1 MVCVEVTLFCPTSFY
16 LLCLMYLVLNYFI
29 LHKLYLRFLRLR
41 RGRKFTDIFTYDLVP
56 FQSGWWWWWG
66 AGREEAAH
74 AASFYW
80 VHKTLNLTHLHP
92 LCCHR
97 CLSRPSCDAQK
108 NISLPKRVQNFEF
121 THLKHQKHELLDP
134 YWRSFQVWPVWR
146 WCWCEIT
153 WLGCIIRYKLWIIL
167 EVNYI
172 HKLCA
177 VTDYSQLCCA
187 SACTFYYLF

>member
-1 MVCVEVTLFCPTSFY
+1 MCLKKTKTLFFPPSRFPPDVGFIYLLRMVCVEVTLFCPTSFY

-121 THLKHQKHELLDP
+121 THLNTKNTNYWTPTGGRFKFDLFEGGVDVKSLGWGASLDIN
-134 YWRSFQVWPVWR
+134 YESFW
-146 WCWCEIT
+146 
-153 WLGCIIRYKLWIIL
+153 K
-167 EVNYI
+167 
-172 HKLCA
+172 
-177 VTDYSQLCCA
+177 
-187 SACTFYYLF
+187 